1 MKKKILKITT
11 IMIMFTLVYVS
22 IVNALSFTA
31 TITPSSTTVAE
42 STEFTVKI
50 KVSNLDVGTNGINSL
65 SGYLKYDKDVF
76 ETITDSSIDGLNGWS
91 PAYSADSEK
100 VTVTKP
106 TFVKS
111 EEEVFQ
117 VTLKTKTGVS
127 GKTGKIEFTN
137 IVASNT
143 DAEIQAQNVSTEITV
158 GTVSENV
165 LNTTGN
171 NTIGLS
177 NVINN
182 TAKYLENDRYLGIV
196 IGDIY
201 KNSEVVPLAFLC
213 MDIIKRNFKVKLK
226 GILVKNIEGNRG
238 KLGSGGIWHYRALK
252 SDYYIFKHEYVMVF
266 QKR

>member
-158 GTVSENV
+158 GNVSENV

-177 NVINN
+177 TVINN
-182 TAKYLENDRYLGIV
+182 TANKTNTIITNNTTNTNTNKTTNNTSAISSVVNNTTPNEITYAGAEDSIIYIMGAIIV
-196 IGDIY
+196 
-201 KNSEVVPLAFLC
+201 LALVFY
-213 MDIIKRNFKVKLK
+213 IKFEKVNKEIK
-226 GILVKNIEGNRG
+226 
-238 KLGSGGIWHYRALK
+238 
-252 SDYYIFKHEYVMVF
+252 
-266 QKR
+266 

>member
-143 DAEIQAQNVSTEITV
+143 DAEIQAPNVSTEITV
-158 GTVSENV
+158 GNVSENV

-171 NTIGLS
+171 NTIGIS
-177 NVINN
+177 TVINN
-182 TAKYLENDRYLGIV
+182 TANKTNTIITNNTTNTNTNKTTNNTSAISSVVNNTTPNEITYAGAEDSIIYIMGAIIV
-196 IGDIY
+196 
-201 KNSEVVPLAFLC
+201 LALVFY
-213 MDIIKRNFKVKLK
+213 IKFEKVNKEIK
-226 GILVKNIEGNRG
+226 
-238 KLGSGGIWHYRALK
+238 
-252 SDYYIFKHEYVMVF
+252 
-266 QKR
+266 

>member
-117 VTLKTKTGVS
+117 VTLKTKAGVS

-158 GTVSENV
+158 GNVSENV

-182 TAKYLENDRYLGIV
+182 TANKTNTIITNNTTNTNTNKTTNNTPAISSVVNNTTPNEITYAGAEDSIIYIMGAIIV
-196 IGDIY
+196 
-201 KNSEVVPLAFLC
+201 LALVFY
-213 MDIIKRNFKVKLK
+213 IKFEKVNKEIK
-226 GILVKNIEGNRG
+226 
-238 KLGSGGIWHYRALK
+238 
-252 SDYYIFKHEYVMVF
+252 
-266 QKR
+266 

>member
-1 MKKKILKITT
+1 MKKRILKITT

-31 TITPSSTTVAE
+31 TMTPSSTTVAE

-65 SGYLKYDKDVF
+65 SGYLKYDKDIF

-91 PAYSADSEK
+91 PVYSSDSEK

-106 TFVKS
+106 TFVKT

-117 VTLKTKTGVS
+117 VTLKTKSGVS
-127 GKTGKIEFTN
+127 GKSGKIEFTN

-143 DAEIQAQNVSTEITV
+143 DAEIQAQNISTEITV

-165 LNTTGN
+165 SNGTGN
-171 NTIGLS
+171 SSIGLS
-177 NVINN
+177 TLSTNKTNN
-182 TAKYLENDRYLGIV
+182 TSNTNAVNNTNTNTNNTTNTPISSVVNNSTPDEITYAGAEDTIIYIIGAIIV
-196 IGDIY
+196 
-201 KNSEVVPLAFLC
+201 LALVFY
-213 MDIIKRNFKVKLK
+213 IKFERVNKEIK
-226 GILVKNIEGNRG
+226 
-238 KLGSGGIWHYRALK
+238 
-252 SDYYIFKHEYVMVF
+252 
-266 QKR
+266 

>member
-143 DAEIQAQNVSTEITV
+143 EAEIIAQNVSTEITV
-158 GTVSENV
+158 GNVSENV

-171 NTIGLS
+171 NTIGIS
-177 NVINN
+177 TVINN
-182 TAKYLENDRYLGIV
+182 TANKTNTIITNNTTNTNTNKTTNNTSAISSVVNNTTPNEITYAGAEDSIIYIMGAIIV
-196 IGDIY
+196 
-201 KNSEVVPLAFLC
+201 LALVFY
-213 MDIIKRNFKVKLK
+213 IKFEKVNKEIK
-226 GILVKNIEGNRG
+226 
-238 KLGSGGIWHYRALK
+238 
-252 SDYYIFKHEYVMVF
+252 
-266 QKR
+266 